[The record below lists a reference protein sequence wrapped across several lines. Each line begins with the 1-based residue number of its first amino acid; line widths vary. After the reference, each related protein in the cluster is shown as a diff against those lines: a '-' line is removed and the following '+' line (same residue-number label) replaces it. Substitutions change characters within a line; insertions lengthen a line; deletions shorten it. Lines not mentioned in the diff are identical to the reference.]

1 MWIPRW
7 YFEAQARRVN
17 DLERRVK
24 RLESILL
31 KDAENKYALIY
42 EGLELPVNTF
52 EPDEEEKEESD

>member
-24 RLESILL
+24 RLDSILL

>member
-1 MWIPRW
+1 MWVPRW

-52 EPDEEEKEESD
+52 EPDEDGKGK

>member
-1 MWIPRW
+1 MWVPRW

-52 EPDEEEKEESD
+52 EPDEEVKGE